1 MSRTSSRKKDHVDL
15 CVNEHVS
22 FRGKTNGLEG
32 WYFQHNALPELNVE
46 DIDTSADFLGNTLS
60 FPLLISGMT
69 GGYAEAERI
78 NGDLAEVAEDLRLAI
93 GAGSMRQALENSTFH
108 ESYRIMRR
116 NAPTI
121 PILANI
127 GAVEVAVME
136 DARPAQYLIDLIEA
150 DALVVHTN
158 PLQEFL
164 QPEGEARF
172 RGVLEGLEML
182 VRDLPVPVILKEVG
196 AGISREAAMRAH
208 EAGVRWIDVAGAGG
222 TSWAGV
228 EMLRRGKGCEVS
240 KEFWDWGI
248 PTAQALEELRV
259 NRPEDMHIIASGGIS
274 DGVMIAKCLA
284 LGAEIAGSAR
294 SLLTALVAGGQEAL
308 RSLLCGWRRDL
319 LGVMFLTGASDLSRL
334 RRAPICKRNE
344 C

>member
-1 MSRTSSRKKDHVDL
+1 MSKTSSRKKDHVDL
-15 CVNEHVS
+15 CVNEQVS
-22 FRGKTNGLEG
+22 FRGKTNGLEE
-32 WYFQHNALPELNVE
+32 WYFQHNALPEINVE
-46 DIDTSADFLGNTLS
+46 DIDTSTTFLGKTLS
-60 FPLLISGMT
+60 FPLLVSGMT

-93 GAGSMRQALENSTFH
+93 GAGSMRQALENDTFH

-127 GAVEVAVME
+127 GAVEVAAME
-136 DARPAQYLIDLIEA
+136 DARPAQYLVELIEA

-172 RGVLEGLEML
+172 RGVLEGLQLL

-208 EAGVRWIDVAGAGG
+208 EIGVQWIDVAGAGG

-228 EMLRRGKGCEVS
+228 EMLRRGEGCEIS
-240 KEFWDWGI
+240 QEFWDWGI
-248 PTAQALEELRV
+248 PTAQTLEELRI
-259 NRPEDMHIIASGGIS
+259 NRPEDMHVIASGGIT

-294 SLLTALVAGGQEAL
+294 PLLTALMKGGPDAL
-308 RSLLCGWRRDL
+308 RSRLCGWKRDL